1 MEKLAGWFLHVQ
13 LHAYTLLGPSR
24 YAVWLRL
31 AKTQKHTKTW
41 ALHGTTWHYMALH
54 GTTWHYQPPRS
65 AKIAPSNRPAAEL
78 CLASASD
85 FSSRGDSASECL
97 AEIQGMQWKGQQI
110 AKV

>member
-1 MEKLAGWFLHVQ
+1 MLYGSEWPKHKNIQKLG
-13 LHAYTLLGPSR
+13 
-24 YAVWLRL
+24 
-31 AKTQKHTKTW
+31 
-41 ALHGTTWHYMALH
+41 HYMALH

>member
-1 MEKLAGWFLHVQ
+1 MAQNGQ
-13 LHAYTLLGPSR
+13 N
-24 YAVWLRL
+24 
-31 AKTQKHTKTW
+31 TKTYKN
-41 ALHGTTWHYMALH
+41 LGTTWHYMALH

>member
-1 MEKLAGWFLHVQ
+1 MEKLVGWFLHVQ

-24 YAVWLRL
+24 YAVWLRM

-41 ALHGTTWHYMALH
+41 ALH

-65 AKIAPSNRPAAEL
+65 AKIAPSNRPATEL